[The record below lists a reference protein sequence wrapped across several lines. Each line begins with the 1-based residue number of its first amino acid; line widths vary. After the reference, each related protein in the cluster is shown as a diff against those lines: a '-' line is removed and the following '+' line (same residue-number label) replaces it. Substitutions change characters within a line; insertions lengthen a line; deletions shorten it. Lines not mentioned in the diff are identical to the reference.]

1 MSINTTVKRF
11 THIDIYKAIGII
23 LMMVGH
29 VDFSRTFTNW
39 FGAFNMAMFFFIS
52 GYLFKDNGVKNFIIR
67 KSKSLLIPYF
77 IWGGINAIA
86 CTLIFNHFKF
96 GRYLERLFW
105 YNNEPALPITGALWF
120 LTCLFFVNII
130 FYFLN
135 KYCKKYILE
144 FVIILLVVLEFVF
157 KIRLPWSLDS
167 TIFMLPVFYAGFKF
181 KQNET
186 NFSAKTGLILSLI
199 IPVITFFSIK
209 ANVYVNVRTNT
220 YSDLFLFYF
229 NALSMSIA
237 LYYISKELAK
247 IKIISYIK
255 QIGEKSL
262 DYMCSHQIILKLLQI
277 NGIESKWII
286 FGLILIFVNIYIFI
300 KNLAKKLI
308 QKKESIV

>member
-86 CTLIFNHFKF
+86 CTLIVNHFKL

-105 YNNEPALPITGALWF
+105 FNNDPALPITGALWF

-130 FYFLN
+130 FYFLK

-144 FVIILLVVLEFVF
+144 FVIIFLVVLEFVF

-167 TIFMLPVFYAGFKF
+167 AIFMLPVFYAGLKF
-181 KQNET
+181 KQQEA
-186 NFSAKTGLILSLI
+186 NFNSKTSLILSLI
-199 IPVITFFSIK
+199 ISIITFFTIK

-237 LYYISKELAK
+237 LYFISIELAK
-247 IKIISYIK
+247 IKSINFVK

-262 DYMCSHQIILKLLQI
+262 DYMCSHQIILKLLQT
-277 NGIESKWII
+277 NGFESKWII
-286 FGLILIFVNIYIFI
+286 FGLILIIVNIFIFI
-300 KNLAKKLI
+300 KDFCKKLLV
-308 QKKESIV
+308 KKITV